1 MLPNAVE
8 KVEIEE
14 LVKKLKNCEEVSKFL
29 QQEDTVKVSLDL
41 VRAAFDTLI
50 TDYPIMKHHLSSNAD
65 IVHDKAFDSAVVKV
79 QRGNEVSLTPAEK
92 NAIARFK
99 VDVAAVNDVAEE
111 EESYMDKVRANGMAK
126 KAKKTSYRCL
136 NHVSATSNV
145 VERLFSHAKHVM
157 TDERRCMDPSTL
169 EALLLLRFNRD
180 MWDIY
185 LLDALVL
192 GVRPVQNTGPP
203 LDEQIV
209 ERESD
214 DGGADEEEEEDQL
227 VHNVL
232 RGASPFSPW

>member
-1 MLPNAVE
+1 M
-8 KVEIEE
+8 
-14 LVKKLKNCEEVSKFL
+14 
-29 QQEDTVKVSLDL
+29 SLDL

-50 TDYPIMKHHLSSNAD
+50 ADYPIMKHHLSSNAD

-99 VDVAAVNDVAEE
+99 VDVAAVNDVVEEE

-136 NHVSATSNV
+136 NHVSATSNI
-145 VERLFSHAKHVM
+145 VERQFSHAKHVM

-185 LLDALVL
+185 VIDALVL
-192 GVRPVQNTGPP
+192 GVTPPVHPP
-203 LDEQIV
+203 QDAEQIG
-209 ERESD
+209 ERELD
-214 DGGADEEEEEDQL
+214 DEDVDEEEQH
-227 VHNVL
+227 VANVL
-232 RGASPFSPW
+232 RATAEPLPFRHGGEIRWQGGNI